1 MKKSC
6 FIFLLFLI
14 IIPYS
19 LTGQGVD
26 LSKDLSRVKVETL
39 TDAQI
44 QQLLDQLEK
53 SGMTESQLEQMAL
66 ARGMQPSQIRE
77 LRSRINEYRMKG
89 SSLDGLE
96 RTRGRLRAY
105 SSDSDTLLLRQRG
118 YQRFEEETY
127 KEEPDFFDFLLDT
140 EDITEIKPED
150 KIFGMKLF
158 RNEKITFQPALNIPT
173 PIDYQLGYGDELI
186 IDIWGVSEMTYSE
199 ILSPDGSI
207 LIPGI
212 GPIYLSGL
220 TVDDAHKKLR
230 KELSKIYA
238 GLSGNNPN
246 VFLTVS
252 IGNIRSIHVNLVGE
266 VFVPGTYTLPSMAT
280 AFNALYASGGP
291 TISGSLR
298 NIKLIRNNKAI
309 ATIDFY
315 QFLLDGT
322 MEGNIR
328 LQDQDVIFI
337 EPYSDRVEIE
347 GEIKRPGLYE
357 MKKGE
362 SLAELLKFSGGFTGK
377 AYKKSITTIRN
388 TDRENQIRD
397 TKEDKFGEF
406 QLQNGDYVKVD
417 SILSRYE
424 NRVEI
429 TGAVFRPGSYSLEE
443 GMTLVDLLQK
453 AEGLR
458 EDAFPNRGVLYRQKE
473 DMSMEVIAFDR
484 SSLASE
490 ESSIELHKED
500 LVVIPSIFDLR
511 EEYTIEIMG
520 EVRKPGKY
528 PFIINSGIE
537 DLIIQAGGLLES
549 ASMSNL
555 EIARRVKN
563 PNSLISTNKVAD
575 IYQFSISPGLRI
587 SPEASN
593 FKLEPFDMIFVRSS
607 PGYQTQKLIIVEG
620 EVNFPGDYSL
630 SEKDERISTIV
641 VRSGGLTS
649 YAYPQ
654 GARLIRKLPE
664 EDERKSEVIENLA
677 IMAKDTLALEK
688 TRKTETAIGINLHRI
703 LENPGSKYDI
713 FVEEGD
719 KLIIPKQLQTVNLQ
733 GGVLYSTTVRY
744 DERMRFSNYISRAG
758 GFTENARKSNSYII
772 YPNGSVDKTKS
783 FFFIKSFP
791 KVEPGS
797 EIYVPLKD
805 ERRKL
810 STAESIGI
818 FSAAASM
825 SLVVVTLINALTR

>member
-1 MKKSC
+1 MKKSW
-6 FIFLLFLI
+6 FVFLLFVI
-14 IIPYS
+14 FIPYS
-19 LTGQGVD
+19 LTGQTLD
-26 LSKDLSRVKVETL
+26 LSKDLSKVKVENL

-66 ARGMQPSQIRE
+66 VRGMQPAQIRE

-89 SSLDGLE
+89 SSLEGLE
-96 RTRGRLRAY
+96 RTRGRLRTY

-118 YQRFEEETY
+118 YQRFEEETE
-127 KEEPDFFDFLLDT
+127 KEEPDFFDFLLD
-140 EDITEIKPED
+140 EEEVTEIKPED

-186 IDIWGVSEMTYSE
+186 IDIWGVSEMTYTE

-207 LIPGI
+207 IIPGI

-246 VFLTVS
+246 IFLTVS

-388 TDRENQIRD
+388 TDRENQIHD

-406 QLQNGDYVKVD
+406 LLQNGDYVKVD

-443 GMTLVDLLQK
+443 GMTLVNLLQK

-484 SSLASE
+484 SSLTTN
-490 ESSIELHKED
+490 ESSIILHKED

-563 PNSLISTNKVAD
+563 PNSMMSTNKIAD
-575 IYQFSISPGLRI
+575 IFQFQISPGLKI

-593 FKLEPFDMIFVRSS
+593 FKLEPFDMVFIRSS
-607 PGYQTQKLIIVEG
+607 PGYQTQKLINVEG

-630 SEKDERISTIV
+630 SEKDERVSTIV
-641 VRSGGLTS
+641 LRSGGLTS

-664 EDERKSEVIENLA
+664 VDERKSEVIQNLA
-677 IMAKDTLALEK
+677 IMAKDTFALEK
-688 TRKTETAIGINLHRI
+688 PRKTETAIGINLQRI

-772 YPNGSVDKTKS
+772 YPNGSVDKTKN
-783 FFFIKSFP
+783 FLFIKNFP

-810 STAESIGI
+810 STAESVGI
-818 FSAAASM
+818 FSAVASM
-825 SLVVVTLINALTR
+825 SLVVVTLINALK